1 MREQPEYF
9 EGDEDRGRISLP
21 EDALEEEAVE
31 EAREK
36 PLLQDT
42 EYDPIK
48 VYLKEMSSVPLL
60 TKAGEVEI
68 AKRIESGR
76 RKVAEIVFAFPFTVK
91 KLIELGELIEKGD
104 APLAEI
110 IQGGE
115 EAFEED
121 LSAERKRF
129 FNVMAQIKKLYE
141 KRMAC
146 LKRLE
151 ADGSSRGEKAVRL
164 LEDNTAKILD
174 KIDELRLKE
183 AMVIAFSEEI
193 KNAISGIEET
203 EKKLSAIAIRKK
215 LRQNGINA
223 DIGKDIK
230 DIKVKKN
237 LSARLATEKADTAAL
252 INACNECREELAKKE
267 EALGIKAEETKK
279 TLKLLMEGEQQVLE
293 AKKALIEA
301 NLRLV
306 ISIAKKY
313 VGKGLSFSDLIQEGN
328 IGLLRACDKFEY
340 QRGYKFSTYATWWIR
355 QAVTRAIAD
364 QSRTI
369 RIPVHMVETINR
381 ITKITRELVQELG
394 REPVAEEVAY
404 KVDLPV
410 EKVRGILKV
419 AREPVSLETPI
430 GDDEDS
436 YLSDFIED
444 KAALSPLDVAIQHDL
459 KAQIDKTLC
468 TLNEKEQKILRKRFG
483 IGDDAAPQTLEE
495 VGKEFEVTRE
505 RIRQIEVGAIRKLR
519 HTSRNQWLRA
529 FISRP

>member
-9 EGDEDRGRISLP
+9 EGDEDRERLSLL
-21 EDALEEEAVE
+21 EDALEDEAVE

-36 PLLQDT
+36 PLLQDM
-42 EYDPIK
+42 EYDPVKI
-48 VYLKEMSSVPLL
+48 YLKEMSSVSLL

-68 AKRIESGR
+68 AKRIESGK
-76 RKVAEIVFAFPFTVK
+76 RKVAELIFVLPFTVR
-91 KLIELGELIEKGD
+91 KLIELGELIEKRN

-110 IQGGE
+110 IQDGE

-121 LSAERKRF
+121 LSAERKIF
-129 FNVMAQIKKLYE
+129 FNVTAQIKKLHE
-141 KRMAC
+141 KREAC

-151 ADGSSRGEKAVRL
+151 AEGGEREEKTIRM

-174 KIDELRLKE
+174 KIDKLKLKE
-183 AMVIAFSEEI
+183 DAVAVFSEEI

-203 EKKLSAIAIRKK
+203 DKKLSVIRKK
-215 LRQNGINA
+215 LRQNGIHA
-223 DIGKDIK
+223 DIGK

-237 LSARLATEKADTAAL
+237 LKDGACAL
-252 INACNECREELAKKE
+252 INAYNECREYLAKKE

-279 TLKLLMEGEQQVLE
+279 TLRLLLEGEQQILE

-313 VGKGLSFSDLIQEGN
+313 MGKGLSFSDLIQEGN
-328 IGLLRACDKFEY
+328 IGLMRACDKFEY

-381 ITKITRELVQELG
+381 ITRTTRELVQELG
-394 REPVAEEVAY
+394 REPVAEEIAY
-404 KVDLPV
+404 KVELPA
-410 EKVRGILKV
+410 EKIRSILKV

-444 KAALSPLDVAIQHDL
+444 KTALSPLDAAIQNDL

-483 IGDDAAPQTLEE
+483 IGDDTAPQTLEE
-495 VGKEFEVTRE
+495 LGKEFEVTRE
-505 RIRQIEVGAIRKLR
+505 RIRQIEVGAIRKLK
-519 HTSRNQWLRA
+519 HSPRNKWLRE
-529 FISRP
+529 FISRS

>member
-1 MREQPEYF
+1 
-9 EGDEDRGRISLP
+9 DEDRERLSLL
-21 EDALEEEAVE
+21 EDALEDEAVE

-36 PLLQDT
+36 PLLQDM
-42 EYDPIK
+42 EYDPVKI
-48 VYLKEMSSVPLL
+48 YLKEMSSVPLL

-76 RKVAEIVFAFPFTVK
+76 RKVAEIIFALPFTVR
-91 KLIELGELIEKGD
+91 KLIELGELMEKGN

-110 IQGGE
+110 IQDGE

-121 LSAERKRF
+121 LFTERKKF
-129 FNVMAQIKKLYE
+129 FHVTAQIKKLHE
-141 KRMAC
+141 KREAC

-151 ADGSSRGEKAVRL
+151 AEGSSGREKAIRM

-174 KIDELRLKE
+174 KIDKLRLKE
-183 AMVIAFSEEI
+183 DVVTAFSGEI

-203 EKKLSAIAIRKK
+203 DKKLSAIRKK

-223 DIGKDIK
+223 DIGKDM
-230 DIKVKKN
+230 KVKKN
-237 LSARLATEKADTAAL
+237 LKDNAGAL

-279 TLKLLMEGEQQVLE
+279 TLKLLMEGEQQILE

-313 VGKGLSFSDLIQEGN
+313 MGKGLSFSDLIQEGN
-328 IGLLRACDKFEY
+328 IGLMRACDKFEY

-381 ITKITRELVQELG
+381 ITKTTRELVQELG
-394 REPVAEEVAY
+394 REPVTEEIAY
-404 KVDLPV
+404 KVELPA
-410 EKVRGILKV
+410 EKVRSILKV

-444 KAALSPLDVAIQHDL
+444 KTALSPLDAAIQNDL

-468 TLNEKEQKILRKRFG
+468 TLNEKERKILWNRFG
-483 IGDDAAPQTLEE
+483 IGDDTAPQTLEE
-495 VGKEFEVTRE
+495 VGKEFEVTR
-505 RIRQIEVGAIRKLR
+505 
-519 HTSRNQWLRA
+519 
-529 FISRP
+529 

>member
-9 EGDEDRGRISLP
+9 EGDEDRERLSLL
-21 EDALEEEAVE
+21 EDALEDEAVE

-36 PLLQDT
+36 PLLQDM
-42 EYDPIK
+42 EYDPVKI
-48 VYLKEMSSVPLL
+48 YLKEMSSVPLL

-76 RKVAEIVFAFPFTVK
+76 RKVAEIIFALPFTVK
-91 KLIELGELIEKGD
+91 KLIELGELIEKGN

-110 IQGGE
+110 IQDGE
-115 EAFEED
+115 EAFEEN
-121 LSAERKRF
+121 LSAERKIF
-129 FNVMAQIKKLYE
+129 FNVTAQIKKLHE
-141 KRMAC
+141 KREAC

-151 ADGSSRGEKAVRL
+151 AEGSLGGEKAGRML
-164 LEDNTAKILD
+164 GDNTTKILD
-174 KIDELRLKE
+174 NIDKLRLKE
-183 AMVIAFSEEI
+183 GAVIAFSEEI

-203 EKKLSAIAIRKK
+203 DKKLSAVRKK

-230 DIKVKKN
+230 AKKN
-237 LSARLATEKADTAAL
+237 LKGGSGAL
-252 INACNECREELAKKE
+252 INAYNECREELAKKE

-279 TLKLLMEGEQQVLE
+279 TLKLLMEGEQQILE

-313 VGKGLSFSDLIQEGN
+313 MGKGLSFSDLIQEGN
-328 IGLLRACDKFEY
+328 IGLMRACDKFEY

-381 ITKITRELVQELG
+381 ITKTTRELVQELG
-394 REPVAEEVAY
+394 REPVTEEIAY
-404 KVDLPV
+404 KVELPA
-410 EKVRGILKV
+410 EKVRSILKV

-444 KAALSPLDVAIQHDL
+444 KTALSPLDAAIQKDL

-483 IGDDAAPQTLEE
+483 IGDDTAPQTLEE

-519 HTSRNQWLRA
+519 HPSRNQWLRE
-529 FISRP
+529 FIGRS

>member
-1 MREQPEYF
+1 MREQPESF
-9 EGDEDRGRISLP
+9 EGDEDRERLSLL
-21 EDALEEEAVE
+21 EDALKDEAIE

-36 PLLQDT
+36 PLLENT
-42 EYDPIK
+42 EYDPVKI
-48 VYLKEMSSVPLL
+48 YLKEMSSVPLL

-76 RKVAEIVFAFPFTVK
+76 RKVAEIIFALPFTVK

-110 IQGGE
+110 IQDGE
-115 EAFEED
+115 ETFEED
-121 LSAERKRF
+121 LFTERKRF
-129 FNVMAQIKKLYE
+129 FDVTAQIKKLHE

-151 ADGSSRGEKAVRL
+151 AEGSSTGGKAVRM
-164 LEDNTAKILD
+164 LEDNTTKVLD
-174 KIDELRLKE
+174 KIDKLRLKE
-183 AMVIAFSEEI
+183 GAVIAFSEEI

-203 EKKLSAIAIRKK
+203 DKKLSAIRKK

-223 DIGKDIK
+223 DIGKG
-230 DIKVKKN
+230 IKVKKN
-237 LSARLATEKADTAAL
+237 LKGGAGAL
-252 INACNECREELAKKE
+252 INGYNECREELAKKE

-279 TLKLLMEGEQQVLE
+279 TLKLLMEGEQQILE

-313 VGKGLSFSDLIQEGN
+313 MGKGLSFSDLIQEGN
-328 IGLLRACDKFEY
+328 IGLMRACDKFEY

-381 ITKITRELVQELG
+381 ITKATRELVQELG
-394 REPVAEEVAY
+394 REPVTEEIAY
-404 KVDLPV
+404 RVELPV
-410 EKVRGILKV
+410 EKVRTILKV

-430 GDDEDS
+430 GDDEDT

-444 KAALSPLDVAIQHDL
+444 KTALSPLDAAIQSDL

-483 IGDDAAPQTLEE
+483 IGDDTAPQTLEE

-519 HTSRNQWLRA
+519 HPPRNKWLRE

>member
-1 MREQPEYF
+1 MRKQPEYF
-9 EGDEDRGRISLP
+9 EGDEDRGKFSLL
-21 EDALEEEAVE
+21 EDALRDEAIE

-42 EYDPIK
+42 EYDPVKI
-48 VYLKEMSSVPLL
+48 YLKEMSSVPLL

-76 RKVAEIVFAFPFTVK
+76 RKVAEIVFALPFTVK

-110 IQGGE
+110 IQDGE
-115 EAFEED
+115 ETFEED
-121 LSAERKRF
+121 LFTERKRLF
-129 FNVMAQIKKLYE
+129 AVTAQIKKLHE

-151 ADGSSRGEKAVRL
+151 AEGSSGGEKAVRM
-164 LEDNTAKILD
+164 LEDNTTKILD
-174 KIDELRLKE
+174 KIDKLRLKE
-183 AMVIAFSEEI
+183 GAVIAFSEEI
-193 KNAISGIEET
+193 KKAISGIEET
-203 EKKLSAIAIRKK
+203 DKK
-215 LRQNGINA
+215 LRQKGINA
-223 DIGKDIK
+223 DIGKG
-230 DIKVKKN
+230 IKVKKN
-237 LSARLATEKADTAAL
+237 LKGGAGAL
-252 INACNECREELAKKE
+252 INGYNECREELAKKE

-279 TLKLLMEGEQQVLE
+279 TLKLLMEGERQILE

-313 VGKGLSFSDLIQEGN
+313 MGKGLSFSDLIQEGN
-328 IGLLRACDKFEY
+328 IGLIRACDKFEY

-369 RIPVHMVETINR
+369 RIPVHMVEAINR
-381 ITKITRELVQELG
+381 ITKTTRELVQELG
-394 REPVAEEVAY
+394 REPVTEEIAY
-404 KVDLPV
+404 KVELPV
-410 EKVRGILKV
+410 EKVRSMLKA

-444 KAALSPLDVAIQHDL
+444 KTALSPLDAAIQNDL

-468 TLNEKEQKILRKRFG
+468 TLNEREQKILRKRFG
-483 IGDDAAPQTLEE
+483 IGDDTAPQTLEE

-505 RIRQIEVGAIRKLR
+505 RIRQIEIGAIRKLR
-519 HTSRNQWLRA
+519 HPSRNKWLRE

>member
-9 EGDEDRGRISLP
+9 EGDEDRERLSLL
-21 EDALEEEAVE
+21 EDALEDEAIE

-48 VYLKEMSSVPLL
+48 IYLKEMSSVPLL

-68 AKRIESGR
+68 AKRIESGK
-76 RKVAEIVFAFPFTVK
+76 RKTVEIIFTLPFTLN
-91 KLIELGELIEKGD
+91 KLIELGGMIEKGD
-104 APLAEI
+104 APLEEI
-110 IQGGE
+110 IQYGD

-121 LSAERKRF
+121 LFAERKRF
-129 FNVMAQIKKLYE
+129 SGVTAQIKKLHE
-141 KRMAC
+141 KREDC
-146 LKRLE
+146 LKRLKAEGKLREEKTIRMLE
-151 ADGSSRGEKAVRL
+151 A
-164 LEDNTAKILD
+164 NTAKILE
-174 KIDELRLKE
+174 KIDKLRLKE
-183 AMVIAFSEEI
+183 DTVTAFSEEI

-203 EKKLSAIAIRKK
+203 DRKLSSLRKK
-215 LRQNGINA
+215 LKQQGISA
-223 DIGKDIK
+223 EIGKSIK
-230 DIKVKKN
+230 MKKN
-237 LSARLATEKADTAAL
+237 LPVRPATGKAGIAAL
-252 INACNECREELAKKE
+252 IKAYNECRGELAKKE
-267 EALGIKAEETKK
+267 EALGIRAEETKK
-279 TLKLLMEGEQQVLE
+279 TLKLLLEGEHQALE
-293 AKKALIEA
+293 AKKALVEA

-313 VGKGLSFSDLIQEGN
+313 MGKGLSFSDLIQEGN
-328 IGLLRACDKFEY
+328 IGLMRACDKFEY

-355 QAVTRAIAD
+355 QAVSRAIAD

-381 ITKITRELVQELG
+381 ITKTTRELVQELG

-404 KVDLPV
+404 KVDMPA
-410 EKVRGILKV
+410 EKVRSILKV

-444 KAALSPLDVAIQHDL
+444 KSSLSPLEAAIQQDL
-459 KAQIDKTLC
+459 KVQIDKTLC

-483 IGDDAAPQTLEE
+483 IGDDASPQTLEE
-495 VGKEFEVTRE
+495 VGKEFDVTRE

-519 HTSRNQWLRA
+519 HPSRNKWLRE
-529 FISRP
+529 FISRR

>member
-1 MREQPEYF
+1 MRKQPEYF
-9 EGDEDRGRISLP
+9 EGDEDRGKFSLL
-21 EDALEEEAVE
+21 EDALRDEAIE

-42 EYDPIK
+42 EYDPVKI
-48 VYLKEMSSVPLL
+48 YLKEMSSVPLL

-76 RKVAEIVFAFPFTVK
+76 RKVAEIVFALPFTVK

-110 IQGGE
+110 IQDGE
-115 EAFEED
+115 ETFEED
-121 LSAERKRF
+121 LFTERKRF
-129 FNVMAQIKKLYE
+129 FDVTAQIKKLHE

-151 ADGSSRGEKAVRL
+151 AEGSSGGGKAVRM
-164 LEDNTAKILD
+164 LEDNTTKILD
-174 KIDELRLKE
+174 KIDKLRLKE
-183 AMVIAFSEEI
+183 GAVIAFSEEI
-193 KNAISGIEET
+193 KKAISGIEET
-203 EKKLSAIAIRKK
+203 DKK

-223 DIGKDIK
+223 DIGKG
-230 DIKVKKN
+230 IKVKKN
-237 LSARLATEKADTAAL
+237 LKGGAGAL
-252 INACNECREELAKKE
+252 INGYNECREELAKKE

-279 TLKLLMEGEQQVLE
+279 TLKLLMEGERQILE

-313 VGKGLSFSDLIQEGN
+313 MGKGLSFSDLIQEGN
-328 IGLLRACDKFEY
+328 IGLIRACDKFEY

-369 RIPVHMVETINR
+369 RIPVHMVEAINR
-381 ITKITRELVQELG
+381 ITKTTRELVQELG
-394 REPVAEEVAY
+394 REPVTEEIAY
-404 KVDLPV
+404 KVELPV
-410 EKVRGILKV
+410 EKVRSMLKA

-444 KAALSPLDVAIQHDL
+444 KTALSPLDAAIQNDL

-468 TLNEKEQKILRKRFG
+468 TLNEREQKILRKRFG
-483 IGDDAAPQTLEE
+483 IGDDTAPQTLEE

-505 RIRQIEVGAIRKLR
+505 RIRQIEIGAIRKLR
-519 HTSRNQWLRA
+519 HPSRNKWLRE

>member
-9 EGDEDRGRISLP
+9 EGDEDRKRLSLL
-21 EDALEEEAVE
+21 EDALEDEAVE
-31 EAREK
+31 ESREK

-42 EYDPIK
+42 EYDPVKI
-48 VYLKEMSSVPLL
+48 YWKEMSSVPLL

-76 RKVAEIVFAFPFTVK
+76 RKVAEIIFALPFTVK

-110 IQGGE
+110 IQDGE
-115 EAFEED
+115 ETFEED
-121 LSAERKRF
+121 LFTERKRF
-129 FNVMAQIKKLYE
+129 FDVTAQIKKLHE

-151 ADGSSRGEKAVRL
+151 AEGSSRGEKAVRML
-164 LEDNTAKILD
+164 GDNTTKILD
-174 KIDELRLKE
+174 KIDKLRLKE
-183 AMVIAFSEEI
+183 GAVIAFSEEI
-193 KNAISGIEET
+193 KKAISGIEET
-203 EKKLSAIAIRKK
+203 DRKLSAIRKK
-215 LRQNGINA
+215 LRQHGINA

-230 DIKVKKN
+230 VKEN
-237 LSARLATEKADTAAL
+237 LSVRLATEKGGAGAL
-252 INACNECREELAKKE
+252 INAYNECREEMAKKE

-279 TLKLLMEGEQQVLE
+279 TLKLLMEGEQQILE

-313 VGKGLSFSDLIQEGN
+313 MGKGLSFSDLIQEGN
-328 IGLLRACDKFEY
+328 IGLMRACDKFEY

-394 REPVAEEVAY
+394 REPVTEEIAY
-404 KVDLPV
+404 KVELPA
-410 EKVRGILKV
+410 EKVRSILKV

-444 KAALSPLDVAIQHDL
+444 KTALSPLDAAIQNDL
-459 KAQIDKTLC
+459 KAQIEKTLC
-468 TLNEKEQKILRKRFG
+468 TLNSKEQMILRKRFG

-519 HTSRNQWLRA
+519 HPSRNKWLRE
-529 FISRP
+529 FISRS

>member
-1 MREQPEYF
+1 MREQPEFF
-9 EGDEDRGRISLP
+9 EGDEDRERLSLL
-21 EDALEEEAVE
+21 EDALDDETVE

-42 EYDPIK
+42 EYDPVK

-76 RKVAEIVFAFPFTVK
+76 RKVAGIIFALPFTVK
-91 KLIELGELIEKGD
+91 KLIELGELTEKGD

-110 IQGGE
+110 IQDGE

-121 LSAERKRF
+121 LFTERKRF
-129 FNVMAQIKKLYE
+129 FDVTTQIKKLHE

-151 ADGSSRGEKAVRL
+151 DEGSSRKEKTIRM
-164 LEDNTAKILD
+164 LEDNTTKILD
-174 KIDELRLKE
+174 KIDKLRLKE
-183 AMVIAFSEEI
+183 DAVIAFSEEI
-193 KNAISGIEET
+193 KKAISDIEET
-203 EKKLSAIAIRKK
+203 DRKLSAIRKK

-223 DIGKDIK
+223 DTGK

-237 LSARLATEKADTAAL
+237 LKSGARSL
-252 INACNECREELAKKE
+252 INAYNECREDLAKKE
-267 EALGIKAEETKK
+267 ETLGIKAEETKK
-279 TLKLLMEGEQQVLE
+279 TLKLLMEGEQQIRE

-313 VGKGLSFSDLIQEGN
+313 MGKGLSFTDLIQEGN
-328 IGLLRACDKFEY
+328 IGLMRACDKFEY

-394 REPVAEEVAY
+394 REPVTEEIAY

-410 EKVRGILKV
+410 EKLRGILKV

-444 KAALSPLDVAIQHDL
+444 KAAPSPLDAAIQNDL

-483 IGDDAAPQTLEE
+483 IGDDTAPQTLEE

-519 HTSRNQWLRA
+519 HPSRNKWLRE
-529 FISRP
+529 FISRL

>member
-1 MREQPEYF
+1 MRKQPEYF
-9 EGDEDRGRISLP
+9 EGDEDRGKFSLL
-21 EDALEEEAVE
+21 EDALRDEAIE

-42 EYDPIK
+42 EYDPVKI
-48 VYLKEMSSVPLL
+48 YLKEMSSVPLL

-76 RKVAEIVFAFPFTVK
+76 RKVAEIVFALPFTVK
-91 KLIELGELIEKGD
+91 KLIELGESIEKGD

-110 IQGGE
+110 IQDGE
-115 EAFEED
+115 ETFEED
-121 LSAERKRF
+121 LFTERKRF
-129 FNVMAQIKKLYE
+129 FDVTAQIKKLHE

-151 ADGSSRGEKAVRL
+151 AEGSSTGGKAVRM
-164 LEDNTAKILD
+164 LEDNTTKILD
-174 KIDELRLKE
+174 KIDKLRLKE
-183 AMVIAFSEEI
+183 GAVIAFSEEI
-193 KNAISGIEET
+193 KKAISGIEET
-203 EKKLSAIAIRKK
+203 DKK

-223 DIGKDIK
+223 DIGKG
-230 DIKVKKN
+230 IKVKKN
-237 LSARLATEKADTAAL
+237 LKGGAGAL
-252 INACNECREELAKKE
+252 INGYNECREELAKKE

-279 TLKLLMEGEQQVLE
+279 TLKLLMEGERQILE

-313 VGKGLSFSDLIQEGN
+313 MGKGLSFSDLIQEGN
-328 IGLLRACDKFEY
+328 IGLIRACDKFEY

-381 ITKITRELVQELG
+381 ITKATRELVQELG
-394 REPVAEEVAY
+394 REPVTEEIAY
-404 KVDLPV
+404 KVELPV
-410 EKVRGILKV
+410 EKVRSMLKA

-444 KAALSPLDVAIQHDL
+444 KTALSPLDAAIQNDL

-483 IGDDAAPQTLEE
+483 IGDDTAPQTLEE

-519 HTSRNQWLRA
+519 HPSRNKWLRE

>member
-1 MREQPEYF
+1 MREQPESF
-9 EGDEDRGRISLP
+9 EGDEDRERLSLL
-21 EDALEEEAVE
+21 EDALKDEAIE

-36 PLLQDT
+36 PLLENT
-42 EYDPIK
+42 EYDPVRI
-48 VYLKEMSSVPLL
+48 YLKEMSSVPLL

-76 RKVAEIVFAFPFTVK
+76 RKVAEIVFALPFTVK

-110 IQGGE
+110 IQDGE
-115 EAFEED
+115 ETFEED
-121 LSAERKRF
+121 LFTERKRLF
-129 FNVMAQIKKLYE
+129 AVTAQIKKLHE

-151 ADGSSRGEKAVRL
+151 AEGSSGGEKAVRM
-164 LEDNTAKILD
+164 LEDNTTKILD
-174 KIDELRLKE
+174 KIDKLRLKE
-183 AMVIAFSEEI
+183 GAVIAFSEEI
-193 KNAISGIEET
+193 KKAISGIEET
-203 EKKLSAIAIRKK
+203 DKK

-223 DIGKDIK
+223 DIGKG
-230 DIKVKKN
+230 IKVKKN
-237 LSARLATEKADTAAL
+237 LKGGAGAL
-252 INACNECREELAKKE
+252 INGYNECREELAKKE

-279 TLKLLMEGEQQVLE
+279 TLKLLMEGERQILE

-313 VGKGLSFSDLIQEGN
+313 MGKGLSFSDLIQEGN
-328 IGLLRACDKFEY
+328 IGLIRACDKFEY

-369 RIPVHMVETINR
+369 RIPVHMVEAINR
-381 ITKITRELVQELG
+381 ITKTTRELVQELG
-394 REPVAEEVAY
+394 REPVTEEIAY
-404 KVDLPV
+404 KVELPV
-410 EKVRGILKV
+410 EKVRSMLKA

-444 KAALSPLDVAIQHDL
+444 KTALSPLDAAIQNDL

-468 TLNEKEQKILRKRFG
+468 TLNEREQKILRKRFG
-483 IGDDAAPQTLEE
+483 IGDDTAPQTLEE

-505 RIRQIEVGAIRKLR
+505 RIRQIEIGAIRKLR
-519 HTSRNQWLRA
+519 HPSRNKWLRE

>member
-9 EGDEDRGRISLP
+9 EGDKDRERLSLL
-21 EDALEEEAVE
+21 EDALGDEAVE

-36 PLLQDT
+36 PLLQDA

-48 VYLKEMSSVPLL
+48 IYLKEMSSVPLL

-76 RKVAEIVFAFPFTVK
+76 RKVAEIIFALPFTVK

-110 IQGGE
+110 IQDGE
-115 EAFEED
+115 ETFEED
-121 LSAERKRF
+121 LFTERKRF
-129 FNVMAQIKKLYE
+129 FDVTAQIKKLHE

-151 ADGSSRGEKAVRL
+151 AEGSSRGEKAGRM

-174 KIDELRLKE
+174 KIDKLRLKE
-183 AMVIAFSEEI
+183 AAVIAFSEEI
-193 KNAISGIEET
+193 KKAISGIEET
-203 EKKLSAIAIRKK
+203 DKKLSAIRKK

-230 DIKVKKN
+230 VKKN
-237 LSARLATEKADTAAL
+237 LSVRLATEKGGAGAL
-252 INACNECREELAKKE
+252 INACNECREDLAKKE

-279 TLKLLMEGEQQVLE
+279 TLRLLMEGEQQILE

-313 VGKGLSFSDLIQEGN
+313 MGKGLSFSDLIQEGN
-328 IGLLRACDKFEY
+328 IGLMRACDKFEY

-381 ITKITRELVQELG
+381 ITKTTRELVQELG
-394 REPVAEEVAY
+394 REPVTEEIAY

-410 EKVRGILKV
+410 EKVRSILKV

-444 KAALSPLDVAIQHDL
+444 KTALSPLDAAIQNDL

-483 IGDDAAPQTLEE
+483 IGDDTVPQTLGE

-505 RIRQIEVGAIRKLR
+505 RIRQIEVGAIRKLK
-519 HTSRNQWLRA
+519 HPSRNKWLRE
-529 FISRP
+529 FISRS